1 MSSAAK
7 PRLGET
13 YTVTEGNKEEPVREP
28 GAADETVP
36 DESTPGDA
44 ASLAASVLAEEA
56 ARHAEQESSQ
66 VLFPDD
72 LLPGVRSEGISL
84 KKGLAM
90 GGGAATFVVLA
101 ILNSLDELQMAAIS
115 VLAPDIRD
123 TFGVSDGTITFIAS
137 SSGAFVVLG
146 AIPMGWAADRFKRI
160 PIIGWSSI
168 IFGGMV
174 ALSGW
179 AVNAFA
185 FFWARFGVGIAKAN
199 TIPVHSSVIADTYPI
214 GIRGRIGAIDKG
226 TGRLLAVTSPILVG
240 AIAAVANGPGEI
252 DGWRWTYYLLGIPVA
267 VAAIAAFFL
276 KEPQRGRWEKEDVLE
291 ESFTE
296 DDPLPV
302 SMDAAFSR
310 LMQIKTIKT
319 VVVGF
324 SALGFG
330 LFTAPVLENLWLEDE
345 FGLESFERGAWG
357 TTAGL
362 ATVGALL
369 YVGPKFDRMWRENPT
384 RTLHL
389 VGALIGFSAIFKP
402 IQWAMPTVPL
412 FIGFS
417 IPTLVMLSTA
427 FAMVGPLMQAI
438 VPYRLRGTG
447 TALITLY
454 IFFVGGTGGG
464 LISFMFADT
473 WGPRI
478 TTLVLTVPSAIIGGW
493 IMYRG
498 GRHVR
503 GDLSLNVQ
511 ELLDE
516 QDEQRRA
523 SGDTEVPALQI
534 NNVDFSYGSVQVLFD
549 VAFEVK
555 KGETLAL
562 LGTNGAGKS
571 TILRVIS
578 GLGVPQ
584 RGVVRLHGRTIT
596 YSSPQLRSRL
606 GIQQLPGGK
615 GVFPDM
621 TVRQNLVMGA
631 YVHRS
636 DKPDVERRI
645 ADVLDLFPDLANRQ
659 GQRAGSMSGGQQQ
672 MLALARVLLH
682 EPEVLLIDELSLG
695 LAPTV
700 VQDLLALIGRLQDR
714 GQTIVV
720 VEQSLNVALAIAD
733 RAIFLEKGQIRFEGA
748 ASELAER
755 DDLARS
761 VFLGKDGG

>member
-1 MSSAAK
+1 MSLVVERRS
-7 PRLGET
+7 RGT
-13 YTVTEGNKEEPVREP
+13 YAVTEEENDKPV
-28 GAADETVP
+28 G
-36 DESTPGDA
+36 ESGELGDA

-56 ARHAEQESSQ
+56 ARHAKQESSK

-72 LLPGVRSEGISL
+72 LLPGVRTAGLSL
-84 KKGLAM
+84 RKGLAM
-90 GGGAATFVVLA
+90 GGGAATFVVLMV
-101 ILNSLDELQMAAIS
+101 LNSLDELQMAAIA

-146 AIPMGWAADRFKRI
+146 AIPMGWAADRFRRI

-168 IFGGMV
+168 IFGVMV
-174 ALSGW
+174 AMSGW
-179 AVNAFA
+179 AVNAFT

-214 GIRGRIGAIDKG
+214 GIRGRIGALDKG
-226 TGRLLAVTSPILVG
+226 TGRRLAVCSPLLVG
-240 AIAAVANGPGEI
+240 AIAAAANGPGEI
-252 DGWRWTYYLLGIPVA
+252 DGWRWAYYLLGIPVA
-267 VAAIAAFFL
+267 VAAVAAFFL
-276 KEPQRGRWEKEDVLE
+276 KEPQRGRWEKEDVLQ

-296 DDPLPV
+296 DDPLPI

-319 VVVGF
+319 VVIGF

-330 LFTAPVLENLWLEDE
+330 LFTAPVLENLWLEDR
-345 FGLESFERGAWG
+345 FGLESLERGAWG
-357 TTAGL
+357 TAAGL
-362 ATVGALL
+362 ATVISLL
-369 YVGPKFDRMWRENPT
+369 YVGPKFDRMWRDNPT

-389 VGALIGFSAIFKP
+389 VGALIGFSVIFKP

-417 IPTLVMLSTA
+417 IPTLVMLNTA
-427 FAMVGPLMQAI
+427 FAMVSPLMQAI

-454 IFFVGGTGGG
+454 IFFIGGTGGG

-473 WGPRI
+473 WGPRV
-478 TTLVLTVPSAIIGGW
+478 TTLVLTVPSGIIGGW

-498 GRHVR
+498 AHHIR

-516 QDEQRRA
+516 QDEQRR
-523 SGDTEVPALQI
+523 SSKESEVPALQV
-534 NNVDFSYGSVQVLFD
+534 NNLDFSYGSVQVLFD

-555 KGETLAL
+555 RGETLAL

-571 TILRVIS
+571 TILRIIS
-578 GLGVPQ
+578 GLGIPQ
-584 RGVVRLHGRTIT
+584 RGVVRLNGRTIT
-596 YSSPQLRSRL
+596 YSSPQLRSQL

-615 GVFPDM
+615 GVFGDM

-631 YVHRS
+631 YIHRT
-636 DKPDVERRI
+636 DRADVERRI
-645 ADVLDLFPDLANRQ
+645 VEALDLFPSLANCQ
-659 GQRAGSMSGGQQQ
+659 EQKASSLSGGQQQ

-682 EPEVLLIDELSLG
+682 KPEVLLIDELSLG

-700 VQDLLALIGRLQDR
+700 VQDLLVLIERLKQH

-755 DDLARS
+755 DDLARA
-761 VFLGKDGG
+761 VFLGNDGS